1 MTSSD
6 PCAHDHGDDA
16 DARARRARERLLA
29 VRHVFIVTLALNAV
43 VAISKAIYSYSSG
56 SIALGADSLHSVL
69 DGSSNVL
76 ALLGLHWSA
85 APASPRHPYGRRKI
99 EILVALGIGVLI
111 VIGLFEFAEVA
122 IKSLLGPVRPPQVG
136 WGGFALVLA
145 TMVVNF
151 FVTRYE
157 HRKAHELHSHL
168 LHADAQHTQSDL
180 FASGAVVLSFIAVR
194 NGWPWA
200 DGVGGL
206 ILVLLVGRVAWIVFR
221 ENVPVLLD
229 AAVLDPE
236 GVASLARLVPGIASV
251 HSVRSRG
258 IRSAVE
264 LDLHMEVASEM
275 TVAMAHELAVRIE
288 RDVKEKFPEVSDV
301 VIHVEP
307 CLATASQKASA
318 VASGAEK
325 IVSAN
330 ADDKPPH
337 HHRDPHSHS

>member
-1 MTSSD
+1 MARVSPMTSSD

-16 DARARRARERLLA
+16 DGRAQRARQRLLA
-29 VRHVFIVTLALNAV
+29 VRHVFIVTLVLNAV
-43 VAISKAIYSYSSG
+43 VAISKAVYSYTSG

-111 VIGLFEFAEVA
+111 VIGLYEFAEVA
-122 IKSLLGPVRPPQVG
+122 IKALIGHARPPQVG
-136 WGGFALVLA
+136 WGGFVLG

-200 DGVGGL
+200 DGVAGL

-236 GVASLARLVPGIASV
+236 GVADLARLVPGIASI

-275 TVAMAHELAVRIE
+275 SVAMAHDLAVRIE

-307 CLATASQKASA
+307 CLGA
-318 VASGAEK
+318 ASGTEK

-337 HHRDPHSHS
+337 RHRDPHSHS